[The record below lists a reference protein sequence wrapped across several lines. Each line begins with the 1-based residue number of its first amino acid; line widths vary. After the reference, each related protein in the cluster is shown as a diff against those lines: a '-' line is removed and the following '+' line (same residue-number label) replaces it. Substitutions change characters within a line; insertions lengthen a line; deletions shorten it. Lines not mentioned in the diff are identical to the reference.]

1 MSGFRVRRVEALV
14 KEALSPL
21 LIRDFQDEASGLL
34 TVTRVEMTADL
45 RTARVYVSVFG
56 GTDREAAL
64 GRIAKESG
72 ALRREVAARVKL
84 KYNPEL
90 VFVLDLGADHEARID
105 ALLERTKTS

>member
-1 MSGFRVRRVEALV
+1 MSGYRVRRVEALI

-21 LIRDFQDEASGLL
+21 LIKDFQDPASGLL

-56 GTDREAAL
+56 GPDREAAVARL
-64 GRIAKESG
+64 VQASG
-72 ALRREVAARVKL
+72 PLRREVASRVKL

-90 VFVLDLGADHEARID
+90 HFLLDLGADHEARID
-105 ALLERTKTS
+105 EILKRTKTP